1 MGSGITKKEVKK
13 IECPDNYDRI
23 KFEKILKLFNRLDK
37 NNNNI
42 LELDEMKLISEKHNN
57 NRIKLLENRIE
68 SEKRILE
75 LKINTLKSEKDKK
88 IDNIK
93 LDFCF
98 KKNNIERDNKNIESE
113 INKKII
119 ILGNLD
125 DKEKCKRLMDKISY
139 NQNKINFWKFF
150 TYMKERTDDIENI
163 D

>member
-1 MGSGITKKEVKK
+1 MGGGITKKETKI
-13 IECPDNYDRI
+13 IECPDNYDRK
-23 KFEKILKLFNRLDK
+23 KFEKILKLFNKLDK
-37 NNNNI
+37 NKNNI
-42 LELDEMKLISEKHNN
+42 LELNEMKLISEKHIN

-98 KKNNIERDNKNIESE
+98 KKNNLEKDNKNIENE
-113 INKKII
+113 INNKII
-119 ILGNLD
+119 ILENLD
-125 DKEKCKRLMDKISY
+125 DTDKCKRLIEKISY
-139 NQNKINFWKFF
+139 NKSKIDFWKFF